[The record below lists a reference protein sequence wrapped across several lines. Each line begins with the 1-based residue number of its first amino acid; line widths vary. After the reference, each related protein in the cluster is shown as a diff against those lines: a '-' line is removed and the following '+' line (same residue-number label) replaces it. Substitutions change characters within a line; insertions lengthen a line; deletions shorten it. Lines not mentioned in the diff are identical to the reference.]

1 MKMCWINKWI
11 GYDNCVSQLIN
22 LQSKNHYILLL
33 AEKKLC
39 IKFFKD
45 ILKSWCL

>member
-11 GYDNCVSQLIN
+11 GYHNWVSQLIN

-33 AEKKLC
+33 AEKKIMYQAL
-39 IKFFKD
+39 
-45 ILKSWCL
+45 